1 MYKYQTFLVYIFHSQ
16 ELVRRFTILDIF
28 NENVFFFFIAFEP
41 VYVKINQGYIARLYL
56 ESEYF

>member
-1 MYKYQTFLVYIFHSQ
+1 MYIFHSQ

-28 NENVFFFFIAFEP
+28 SENVFFFFIAFEP